1 MSINLLS
8 ETIDG
13 WMLKVLECE
22 DQNDRER
29 AEQVRNWL
37 FGAGMALLLLDDPAL
52 LYTALRALEAS
63 ENGINRNRT
72 VGAGPGDN
80 LGISGV
86 DSQREDMAR
95 ATRCPRTAGADG
107 GA

>member
-1 MSINLLS
+1 MSRRKVE
-8 ETIDG
+8 ETIDRWIALANEYANG
-13 WMLKVLECE
+13 KN
-22 DQNDRER
+22 QRA
-29 AEQVRNWL
+29 AEQVKNWL
-37 FGAGMALLLLDDPAL
+37 FGASTILLDLGDETL
-52 LYTALRALEAS
+52 LGISGKAFEAS
-63 ENGINRNRT
+63 LYERMRNRT

>member
-8 ETIDG
+8 KTIDG
-13 WMLKVLECE
+13 WMLQVLECE

-72 VGAGPGDN
+72 VGVSDD
-80 LGISGV
+80 GV
-86 DSQREDMAR
+86 MGHGSLDSQRTHSPTDVEEQS
-95 ATRCPRTAGADG
+95 
-107 GA
+107 

>member
-1 MSINLLS
+1 MSAELVA

-13 WMLKVLECE
+13 WMLQVLECE

-52 LYTALRALEAS
+52 LGIALRALEAS
-63 ENGINRNRT
+63 TNGHIRNCAL
-72 VGAGPGDN
+72 GAGDDDALGD
-80 LGISGV
+80 IRM
-86 DSQREDMAR
+86 DSQRTHSPTDVEEQS
-95 ATRCPRTAGADG
+95 
-107 GA
+107 

>member
-52 LYTALRALEAS
+52 LGIALRALEAS
-63 ENGINRNRT
+63 TNGHIRNCAL
-72 VGAGPGDN
+72 GAGDDGD
-80 LGISGV
+80 LGHSRL
-86 DSQREDMAR
+86 DSQRTNLPTDVE
-95 ATRCPRTAGADG
+95 TGQ
-107 GA
+107 